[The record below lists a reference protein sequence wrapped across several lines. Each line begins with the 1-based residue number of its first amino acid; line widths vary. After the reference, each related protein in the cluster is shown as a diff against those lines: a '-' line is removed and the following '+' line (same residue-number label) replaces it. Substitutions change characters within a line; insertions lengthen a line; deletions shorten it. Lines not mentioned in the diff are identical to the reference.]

1 MGTYWI
7 FYHDAYYG
15 IKAKPKFKLPLKI
28 EFITLSQ
35 NHSSTVYDD
44 DIGFTFIIS
53 DNFGQSYNL
62 RRENKLFNGFGFDS
76 TNTGTSVPW
85 ITNNSAILTELT
97 IQENGATE
105 IKLTSMADSNNF
117 VTSNINLNLGKI
129 LGFDWL
135 THTPGLEYGYI
146 DEIKITSPTGESIYP
161 SIDLG
166 LAISANDRS
175 KYIISDCDES
185 SVINLGDCTLSCAP
199 GKFEDSI
206 NPVSGYVNDDG
217 EIQLTGCHDTL
228 ASNQKEAVERM
239 IAEKNILHFDPN
251 DDSTY
256 NLDVD
261 SKFDGSYVSKVNR
274 YGETYTSLMSLIA
287 VIGMTLLKL
296 KSLIME
302 QNIFFLQVIVTII
315 LNNFIMRTL
324 SV

>member
-1 MGTYWI
+1 MELRQSQI
-7 FYHDAYYG
+7 Q
-15 IKAKPKFKLPLKI
+15 
-28 EFITLSQ
+28 ITAENRVHHFSQ

-161 SIDLG
+161 SIDLDWQ
-166 LAISANDRS
+166 L
-175 KYIISDCDES
+175 KY
-185 SVINLGDCTLSCAP
+185 
-199 GKFEDSI
+199 
-206 NPVSGYVNDDG
+206 
-217 EIQLTGCHDTL
+217 DTDL
-228 ASNQKEAVERM
+228 
-239 IAEKNILHFDPN
+239 NILF
-251 DDSTY
+251 
-256 NLDVD
+256 
-261 SKFDGSYVSKVNR
+261 
-274 YGETYTSLMSLIA
+274 
-287 VIGMTLLKL
+287 
-296 KSLIME
+296 
-302 QNIFFLQVIVTII
+302 QIVM
-315 LNNFIMRTL
+315 NHQ
-324 SV
+324 